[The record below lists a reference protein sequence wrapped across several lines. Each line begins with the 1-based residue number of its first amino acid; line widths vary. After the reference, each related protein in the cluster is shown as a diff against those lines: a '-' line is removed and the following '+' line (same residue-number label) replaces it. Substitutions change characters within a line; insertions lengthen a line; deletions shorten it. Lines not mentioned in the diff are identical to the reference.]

1 MKQIDTPETNGRYK
15 TYFMHPILEHG
26 MLHGSCLM
34 LFLFF
39 FFGFMFHKVY
49 IIPFSDL
56 MIDYTSAQIMREL
69 KTFFFPFFWGFR
81 LSVHNNSEAKE
92 EYIKALV
99 ASSTSSSLK
108 LVLYLK

>member
-1 MKQIDTPETNGRYK
+1 MEDIKRILCTLSLNMAC
-15 TYFMHPILEHG
+15 FMG
-26 MLHGSCLM
+26 AARCFS
-34 LFLFF
+34 FFF

-92 EYIKALV
+92 EYIKALI